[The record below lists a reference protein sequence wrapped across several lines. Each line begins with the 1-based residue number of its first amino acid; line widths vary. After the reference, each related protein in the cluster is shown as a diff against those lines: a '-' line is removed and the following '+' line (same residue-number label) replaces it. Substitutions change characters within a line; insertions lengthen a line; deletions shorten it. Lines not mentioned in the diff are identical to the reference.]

1 MAAGS
6 ERNNIEL
13 CHIFTCFQE
22 CVRLNQH
29 TKLVYNGTFQLTVD
43 PTTIPHLPP
52 SRTTPS
58 QTTNKK
64 RPGQKRRDK
73 ERFLA
78 WRNSAGR
85 DKNTSADFKPGGNTN
100 KKPLV
105 LNNVSLLPSGPNPA
119 VVDKSLYWHQE
130 VVEKTKPAP
139 TPPGVDKTQPT
150 LTPPGVDL
158 TKATLTPPG
167 VDKTKATL
175 TPPGVDRTKATL
187 TPPGVDKTKATPTP
201 PGVDKTKA
209 TLTPPGVDKTQ
220 ATLTPPGVDKTK
232 AATPTPAVVDE
243 TKLQTYPAAG
253 YTPTSHHYG
262 RRGYVPTPAVAEPP
276 PKVVVKKSWGDLC
289 PHGTR
294 HCHGRGCEW
303 TGSHWVTKIPR

>member
-58 QTTNKK
+58 QNTPLRTNKK

-85 DKNTSADFKPGGNTN
+85 DKNTSAGFKPGGNTN

-175 TPPGVDRTKATL
+175 TPPGVDN
-187 TPPGVDKTKATPTP
+187 
-201 PGVDKTKA
+201 
-209 TLTPPGVDKTQ
+209 TQ